1 MCIKNCADY
10 FHKAL
15 FVPFLLRH
23 LQNIFYSIVK
33 KYKTVHFS
41 CGIEIINHYLYLSY
55 SYDSMATPS
64 GTIIA
69 LLGLLNGCLLIGII
83 STT

>member
-41 CGIEIINHYLYLSY
+41 
-55 SYDSMATPS
+55 
-64 GTIIA
+64 
-69 LLGLLNGCLLIGII
+69 
-83 STT
+83 

>member
-23 LQNIFYSIVK
+23 LQN
-33 KYKTVHFS
+33 KTVHFS
-41 CGIEIINHYLYLSY
+41 
-55 SYDSMATPS
+55 
-64 GTIIA
+64 
-69 LLGLLNGCLLIGII
+69 
-83 STT
+83 